1 MAFRFRKVPTFGRYT
16 IRKFQKDVAAMRKLT
31 GRDFKDILLVRVHF
45 Y

>member
-16 IRKFQKDVAAMRKLT
+16 IRKFQNDVAAMRKLT
-31 GRDFKDILLVRVHF
+31 GCDLKDILLVRIQF